1 VNLAQSA
8 RRLVFAGLTLLL
20 AACATRP
27 PEVSDTPWTSG
38 RLSVRVAAT
47 PDLPARSVS
56 ATFDLRGSG
65 ERGELRLSTS
75 LGTLLASARWAP
87 GEAVLSTSQ
96 GDTRYDDLDSLSRE
110 ALGEALPLQALPD
123 WLAGRPWAGA
133 PSQAA
138 VNGFEQLGWQVSLAR
153 FAEGWVD
160 ADRSAPPRVN
170 VRARLDPAR

>member
-1 VNLAQSA
+1 M
-8 RRLVFAGLTLLL
+8 LL

-27 PEVSDTPWTSG
+27 PEVAETPWTSG

-56 ATFDLRGSG
+56 ASFDLRGSG

-123 WLAGRPWAGA
+123 WLAGRPWPGA

-153 FAEGWVD
+153 FSEGWVD
-160 ADRSAPPRVN
+160 ADRGASPRVN
-170 VRARLDPAR
+170 VRARLDPPR